1 MCICGISILLQ
12 TLILNCYHVY
22 PLREIPGWLKR
33 MQACISSARVRGH
46 KTDGDGVVLYSD
58 GGNGQFNQN
67 GAAGQKANP
76 KTNESVNA
84 KAESP
89 SWPKR
94 LQDCMSCAMACV
106 PNSGRRNDVVPFS
119 GDENGHIDMS
129 GTVDHKIN
137 ITDTGSEDAKTKLP
151 PENHGMSHIDI
162 ITKKI
167 QTDEVDE
174 NLRLEWKKL
183 AKILDR
189 SLFIIFAMIHLLM
202 MLILFGAVPNI

>member
-1 MCICGISILLQ
+1 M
-12 TLILNCYHVY
+12 
-22 PLREIPGWLKR
+22 
-33 MQACISSARVRGH
+33 VRGP
-46 KTDGDGVVLYSD
+46 KKGSDGVVLDSD
-58 GGNGQFNQN
+58 GGNGQLNRD
-67 GAAGQKANP
+67 GAEGQKAYP

-84 KAESP
+84 KAESS

-94 LQDCMSCAMACV
+94 LRDCMSCAMACV
-106 PNSGRRNDVVPFS
+106 PNSGRNDVVPFS

-129 GTVDHKIN
+129 ETVDHKIN
-137 ITDTGSEDAKTKLP
+137 ITNTGSEDSKTKLP
-151 PENHGMSHIDI
+151 PETHGMSHIDI

-189 SLFIIFAMIHLLM
+189 SLFVIFAMIHLLM
-202 MLILFGAVPNI
+202 MLILFGAVPNM